1 MKLRQGFRDTWDA
14 VINKDMVLII
24 YPSFTWILQI
34 SSVSQNNIQYYTL
47 YASQGLVIFDL
58 YCVTN

>member
-24 YPSFTWILQI
+24 YPLHEFFRFP
-34 SSVSQNNIQYYTL
+34 VESQNKIQYYAL

-58 YCVTN
+58 